1 MSLEHDLAALA
12 DGSLAPE
19 RRTAL
24 EARVAASSAL
34 AELLAEQ
41 RRVVALTRRAATA
54 VEAPAALRARIEAQR
69 RPRRRVQ
76 GIVLA
81 GAAAAGAAALLVFNP
96 STTGERLHAELAAT
110 RLAPGATGAATL
122 MQTAAGWRI
131 ALNAR
136 GLPRLANGRFYE
148 AWLRNPDGVL
158 VPIGTFN
165 QGPNVTLW
173 AGVSPQRFTTL
184 TVTRE
189 MADSNQR
196 SSGETVLVG
205 QIDARD

>member
-19 RRTAL
+19 RRAAL
-24 EARVAASSAL
+24 EAGVAASSAL

-69 RPRRRVQ
+69 RPRRRVK
-76 GIVLA
+76 GIVLV

-110 RLAPGATGAATL
+110 RLAPGASGAATL
-122 MQTAAGWRI
+122 TRTASGWRI
-131 ALNAR
+131 ALETRA
-136 GLPRLANGRFYE
+136 LPRRANGRYYE
-148 AWLRNPDGVL
+148 AWLRNRDGVL

-165 QGPNVTLW
+165 QGPKVTLW
-173 AGVSPQRFTTL
+173 AGVSPQQFTML

-189 MADSNQR
+189 TSHNNEG

-205 QIDARD
+205 PIDARD